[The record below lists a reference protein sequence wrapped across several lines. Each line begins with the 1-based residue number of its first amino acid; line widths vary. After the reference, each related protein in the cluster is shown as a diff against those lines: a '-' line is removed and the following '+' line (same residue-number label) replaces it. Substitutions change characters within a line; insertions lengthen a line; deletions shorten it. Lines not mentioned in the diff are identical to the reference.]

1 MSFLKKSFFNLKI
14 GVKFSIS
21 FLFIIC
27 VVVSALSF
35 TIVNMEVLTK
45 TAESSYDIGTLPISR
60 MSLMTINFQKSY
72 AYLTEVAVE
81 TDPET
86 IDRLEVA
93 INAELSL
100 LNEGKKDFEKR
111 ISEIPFVENSNEYA
125 EFSKTVDSLNS
136 IASRVIPLVKE
147 NRREEASAI
156 LLSEGRY
163 TLMNSVEA
171 IKSLTE
177 LTDKNTEETIGQNII
192 NVGKSRKN
200 VVYAVVIGLI
210 VALSF
215 FAVLIRQVIKGSVKA
230 RISINELKEGNLD
243 ARMEY
248 KYKDEI
254 GDISSSLN
262 SFADY
267 LRTYVLGSLKKIADG
282 DVDFTV
288 PIKSDKDM
296 ISPVLNNTLNSIN
309 DLITETNILSESA
322 VKGDLKTRGNADKFK
337 GGYKEIVGGINN
349 TLDAVI
355 NPIEEAS
362 AVLNKMAVGNLNLRV
377 TGDYKGDHAIIAN
390 SVNST
395 CETISIAIKTVA
407 DILKKIAGADIN
419 ITDIPELQGEFSI
432 VSDSLK
438 EIVFGLNDIMRN
450 ISVAA
455 EQVSCGSGHIADT
468 SVMLSQGSEEQA
480 SSTEEVTS
488 VITQMATQVEQN
500 AVSATQADNLSSTA
514 KENAVKGNEKMTKML
529 DAMYDINESSS
540 NISRII
546 KVIDDIAFQT
556 NILALN
562 AAVEAARA
570 GQHGKGFAVVADEVR
585 NLAQKSSEAA
595 KETTALIENSIEK
608 VNLGTDIAKST
619 EEALKEI
626 VSSIT
631 KSTELVS
638 EIASASNKQASAIEQ
653 VSQSIEQVSSVTQTN
668 SATAE
673 EIASASEELSSQA
686 ELLKEMVNKFKLID
700 DNN

>member
-1 MSFLKKSFFNLKI
+1 MKKWFLNLKI
-14 GVKFSIS
+14 GVKFLIAFS
-21 FLFIIC
+21 FLIG
-27 VVVSALSF
+27 VVVVALSY
-35 TIVNMEVLTK
+35 TVANMEVITK
-45 TAESSYDIGTLPISR
+45 TAENTYDRGTLPISQ

-72 AYLTEVAVE
+72 EYLTEIAVAS
-81 TDPET
+81 DPET

-93 INAELSL
+93 INSELSL

-111 ISEIPFVENSNEYA
+111 ISTIPFVENSDEYA
-125 EFSKTVDSLNS
+125 ELSKTVDDVNS

-163 TLMNSVEA
+163 TLINSVEA

-177 LTDKNTEETIGQNII
+177 LSAKNTEETLEKNILD
-192 NVGKSRKN
+192 VKKSRKK
-200 VVYAVVIGLI
+200 VLYAALIGLS

-215 FAVLIRQVIKGSVKA
+215 CGVLIRQVIKGSVKA
-230 RISINELKEGNLD
+230 RNSINELKEGNLD

-248 KYKDEI
+248 NYKDEI

-262 SFADY
+262 SFADD
-267 LRTYVLGSLKKIADG
+267 LRTDVLGSLKRIADG
-282 DVDFTV
+282 DVNFTV
-288 PIKSDKDM
+288 PSKSDKDM

-309 DLITETNILSESA
+309 DLITETNMLSESA
-322 VKGDLKTRGNADKFK
+322 VNGELKTRGNADKFK
-337 GGYKEIVGGINN
+337 GGYKEIICGINN

-355 NPIEEAS
+355 KPIEEAS

-395 CETISIAIKTVA
+395 CETISIAIKTVS

-438 EIVFGLNDIMRN
+438 EIVFGLNDIMKK

-455 EQVSCGSGHIADT
+455 EQVSSGSGHIADT

-488 VITQMATQVEQN
+488 AITQMATQVEQN
-500 AVSATQADNLSSTA
+500 AANATQADDLSSTA
-514 KENAVKGNEKMTKML
+514 KENAVKGNEQMTKML
-529 DAMYDINESSS
+529 DAMHDINESSS

-608 VNLGTDIAKST
+608 VNLGTNIANST
-619 EEALKEI
+619 EGALREI

-638 EIASASNKQASAIEQ
+638 EIASASNEQASAIAQ
-653 VSQSIEQVSSVTQTN
+653 VSQSIEQVSYVTQTN

-673 EIASASEELSSQA
+673 EIASGSEELSSQA
-686 ELLKEMVNKFKLID
+686 ELLKEMVNKFKLVD
-700 DNN
+700 DNYQKR